1 MFFLLSKL
9 LVLFETASDL
19 LLLILSLG
27 VILCWFAATR
37 RLGIRLTTLATAVYL
52 AILFLPVSN
61 WVTAPLENRF
71 PPPRALPDHVDGII
85 VLGGAINLEVSAR
98 RGRLAFN
105 AEAERM
111 TEFVR
116 LGKRYPEAQLVFS
129 GGSGLLAFPRDS
141 LSEADVAR
149 QFFREQGLD
158 PARITFESR
167 SRNTYENVVLSKA
180 MVEPKPGAIWLLIS
194 SARDMPRTVGI
205 FQKQGWPV
213 VPVPVAF
220 KTGGAQSAL
229 LSSNLQKLDH
239 AGHEW
244 LGLLVYRITGKT
256 SALFP
261 APDGQ

>member
-9 LVLFETASDL
+9 LVPFETPSDL
-19 LLLILSLG
+19 LLLILTLG
-27 VILCWFAATR
+27 VVFCWFAATR
-37 RLGIRLTTLATAVYL
+37 RLGVRLATLATAAYL
-52 AILFLPVSN
+52 MILALPVSD

-71 PPPRALPDHVDGII
+71 PPRALPTHVDGII
-85 VLGGAINLEVSAR
+85 VLGGAVNLEVSAQQ
-98 RGRLAFN
+98 GRPALN

-116 LGKRYPEAQLVFS
+116 LAKRYQAARLVFG
-129 GGSGLLAFPRDS
+129 GGSGLLTFQRGG

-149 QFFREQGLD
+149 QFFMEQGLD
-158 PARITFESR
+158 PARVIFENR
-167 SRNTYENVVLSKA
+167 SRNTYENVAFSKA
-180 MVEPKPGAIWLLIS
+180 MARPKPGATWLLIS
-194 SARDMPRTVGI
+194 SARDMPRTMGI

-220 KTGGAQSAL
+220 KAGGAQSYL
-229 LSSNLQKLDH
+229 LGDNLRKLDH

-261 APDGQ
+261 APDNR